1 MSQTPFFIPAAR
13 TTKEQAE
20 VYEAICKFVAQNTG
34 WDISDRKIFS
44 IRYRHEGVEAIAQ
57 VGEGD
62 IDGEI
67 VLAILDSITYLVCTP
82 NRGGIRG
89 APIMV
94 GKDEVSDVTCVDDD

>member
-57 VGEGD
+57 VGERD

-67 VLAILDSITYLVCTP
+67 VLANLDSITCLVCTP

-89 APIMV
+89 APVMV
-94 GKDEVSDVTCVDDD
+94 GKDEVSDVTSFDDD